1 MEEIFK
7 CVVDF
12 EGLYQ
17 VSNFGR
23 VKSLR
28 RNIIMKS
35 QIDTRGYE
43 ILRLYK
49 NKKGKTF
56 TVHRLLAKAFIPNPL
71 NKEQINHKNCNRID
85 NRLENL
91 EWVTPKEN
99 IRHAFEMGRINYEN
113 RRGERVFN
121 SKLKKEDVEYIRE
134 NYKYHDKIYN
144 SLYFA
149 KKFNVSSRNI
159 LRIVK
164 YEMWKE

>member
-56 TVHRLLAKAFIPNPL
+56 TVHRLLAKAF
-71 NKEQINHKNCNRID
+71 R
-85 NRLENL
+85 
-91 EWVTPKEN
+91 
-99 IRHAFEMGRINYEN
+99 AFCP
-113 RRGERVFN
+113 
-121 SKLKKEDVEYIRE
+121 SSDCSA
-134 NYKYHDKIYN
+134 
-144 SLYFA
+144 SL
-149 KKFNVSSRNI
+149 
-159 LRIVK
+159 
-164 YEMWKE
+164 